1 MEKTNLYR
9 VKRYL
14 IEEFEVE
21 ATSRK
26 DALIE
31 VGIQGDPGIVTILK
45 ETVKKTK
52 KQ

>member
-1 MEKTNLYR
+1 MEKKNNYK

-21 ATSRK
+21 ATSRE
-26 DALIE
+26 DALYE
-31 VGIQGDPGIVTILK
+31 VGIKGDPGKITILK

-52 KQ
+52 Q